1 MLSQV
6 VAVEDNPELQEAAL
20 FGLASVGSTEAW
32 ASLYACAAGQ
42 AFALNRTNL
51 FTTGE
56 AVQLGV
62 FERSGVDEVVNA
74 VGGWLY
80 SPYPSAR
87 FIGVMGLQSVS
98 DDPDVRRYLN
108 AAGQQ
113 DRTVQTAIE
122 MLNPLPQP

>member
-1 MLSQV
+1 LV
-6 VAVEDNPELQEAAL
+6 
-20 FGLASVGSTEAW
+20 
-32 ASLYACAAGQ
+32 
-42 AFALNRTNL
+42 
-51 FTTGE
+51 TTGE

-62 FERSGVDEVVNA
+62 LERSGVDEVVNT

-87 FIGVMGLQSVS
+87 FIGVMGLQPIS
-98 DDPDVRRYLN
+98 DDADVQRYLN

-122 MLNPLPQP
+122 MLNAAPQR